1 MDTDSDQLANL
12 HIFTNSKCDFNSDLD
27 GENEHRCSCVIHP
40 SCSNAF
46 INELTIVSALFTI
59 SWLFRV
65 CVS

>member
-12 HIFTNSKCDFNSDLD
+12 LISTNSKCDFNSDLD
-27 GENEHRCSCVIHP
+27 GENC
-40 SCSNAF
+40 
-46 INELTIVSALFTI
+46 ALFTI